1 MLEVS
6 VVTESIWSVRVW
18 SVLHQ
23 CSVRVVQCFLVAEAA
38 RCGCGWWPWFGQ
50 TDLLACDQT
59 FTGTQF
65 MGALNLLPEWT
76 ALLWSFLT
84 TLKKWIECLKVKLW
98 FRVPS
103 PPCCLCLIPQRKSSF
118 LTPRVCRWIR
128 AAVFP
133 SWGSGNKGDEA
144 SQGGTLFPRPETV
157 SWPSQ
162 TVHEEQRNYRAAD
175 FHWSGGFLKAK
186 ETVAEGQ
193 TTNYRWWIR
202 LFCFLFQ
209 LGCLLVSLFCLEAAL
224 FQISVTKGWV
234 PST

>member
-1 MLEVS
+1 
-6 VVTESIWSVRVW
+6 
-18 SVLHQ
+18 
-23 CSVRVVQCFLVAEAA
+23 
-38 RCGCGWWPWFGQ
+38 
-50 TDLLACDQT
+50 
-59 FTGTQF
+59 

-118 LTPRVCRWIR
+118 LTSRVCRWIR

-162 TVHEEQRNYRAAD
+162 TVHEEQRNFRAAD

-186 ETVAEGQ
+186 ETVAESQ

-209 LGCLLVSLFCLEAAL
+209 LGCSLVSLFCLEECFISNICDKMLGSFNLNGARDDVKRASL
-224 FQISVTKGWV
+224 FSLINAKRLNVIFLQETH
-234 PST
+234 STADNEAEWKREWRGEFF